1 MIDRGT
7 GTLEKTSGPGKNDPF
22 QERYNQL
29 DHNQT
34 LSDNYQQ
41 FIDKLKL
48 TPDQDYTNPLAP
60 IRNHQ
65 FGQLSP
71 VEERI
76 ADRRTMVGSAFSG
89 DKMIA
94 RAQANL
100 AIAGYELDGE
110 GFKGVNGKEGPK
122 TTQAVKDFQT
132 AAGLKPT
139 GIIDQETIKAMDLAA
154 EKGMTKQEIEALGN
168 QIAKQNEPPPVGDQP
183 QEHQLTPELTPQEQ
197 QQLAKRDDLVKQAYS
212 TTKGGNYQLAQ
223 AQASLELAGYKLE
236 KHGIDGKMGDETRA
250 NLRQFQKDWGIP
262 ETSDFYETYYAL
274 REATVKEWKRPPE
287 QKVEQEPGKQPV
299 KELKSELTPKL
310 EKEDM
315 IPHYTG
321 TYDKAAQFNRIGK
334 ILPQKNFVYDQVK
347 DSQTKLKEMGFNIGP
362 AGADGKAG
370 KYTREAVIEFQK
382 MNHLKIT
389 GELDKVTAAQIES
402 EYQMGAVVEEAN
414 QVMNSIEHSN
424 INEKKSSISF
434 GLKDEWKKID
444 GVSIVKDKGTYPVII
459 RSDVAESFSST
470 VTKINK
476 LGGKVVSAGG
486 KRPLSMHGGPG
497 SSATSLHYTG
507 LAVDLATNFG
517 MGDPK
522 KDLYVIVKVGGT
534 DEKPRWNVYCRT
546 ENKNVKEITLNA
558 SNWEKGSG
566 LKEQEVTGRFID
578 VTAIMKENGWKPIS
592 AQKGWKDNYMKCEWW
607 HFEKNESLIKDK
619 TIFKNELLK
628 VYDQNEIEKNFCGD
642 RAKYLDYIWGN
653 GLFEKQ

>member
-382 MNHLKIT
+382 MNKIEPT
-389 GELDKVTAAQIES
+389 GELNKVTVKKIES
-402 EYQMGAVVEEAN
+402 EYEKGAVVKKVGQVLNEDKQKIIIDKQIEIKNYPGVETPGGSRIKDHSEAKSEN
-414 QVMNSIEHSN
+414 LISIKGFDKNYQLDYRAVEAYRDMVEQARRDGIEPPLLEIVSGYRGDNHQKQLY
-424 INEKKSSISF
+424 NEKYNA
-434 GLKDEWKKID
+434 LKAEHPTWDSEKLAQETRKWVAPPGGSPHRTGRAID
-444 GVSIVKDKGTYPVII
+444 LNMGIRNDSRHAELQKDT
-459 RSDVAESFSST
+459 E
-470 VTKINK
+470 
-476 LGGKVVSAGG
+476 
-486 KRPLSMHGGPG
+486 
-497 SSATSLHYTG
+497 
-507 LAVDLATNFG
+507 
-517 MGDPK
+517 
-522 KDLYVIVKVGGT
+522 
-534 DEKPRWNVYCRT
+534 VY
-546 ENKNVKEITLNA
+546 K
-558 SNWEKGSG
+558 W
-566 LKEQEVTGRFID
+566 LKE
-578 VTAIMKENGWKPIS
+578 N
-592 AQKGWKDNYMKCEWW
+592 AQKYGFYNYEKEPW
-607 HFEKNESLIKDK
+607 HWEYNPPSTK
-619 TIFKNELLK
+619 
-628 VYDQNEIEKNFCGD
+628 
-642 RAKYLDYIWGN
+642 
-653 GLFEKQ
+653 

>member
-362 AGADGKAG
+362 AGADGKIG

-402 EYQMGAVVEEAN
+402 VYQKGAVVEEYKTENIITLNDIKQQQKVESSSKNQYNTVDNITSTERFKRITPEVTNTIGQRSAEAYN
-414 QVMNSIEHSN
+414 QVIDQFDVENNPRYKASSDKTFCNIFAWDVTSAMGAEIPHWVNDKGKPSEPLTKGAHEMNANLTAKWLKEYGEDYGWQEASAKEAQEAANKGEVAVAVWYNNQSDDKNPWSHDWGSSGHIVIVRPLNPEMKLVKSSTGLYIAQAGTNNYSFNSIEKGFN
-424 INEKKSSISF
+424 IKKR
-434 GLKDEWKKID
+434 GQ
-444 GVSIVKDKGTYPVII
+444 T
-459 RSDVAESFSST
+459 AE
-470 VTKINK
+470 
-476 LGGKVVSAGG
+476 
-486 KRPLSMHGGPG
+486 PHD
-497 SSATSLHYTG
+497 Y
-507 LAVDLATNFG
+507 
-517 MGDPK
+517 
-522 KDLYVIVKVGGT
+522 
-534 DEKPRWNVYCRT
+534 
-546 ENKNVKEITLNA
+546 
-558 SNWEKGSG
+558 
-566 LKEQEVTGRFID
+566 
-578 VTAIMKENGWKPIS
+578 
-592 AQKGWKDNYMKCEWW
+592 
-607 HFEKNESLIKDK
+607 
-619 TIFKNELLK
+619 FK
-628 VYDQNEIEKNFCGD
+628 Y
-642 RAKYLDYIWGN
+642 YIHR
-653 GLFEKQ
+653 

>member
-362 AGADGKAG
+362 AGADGKIG

-389 GELDKVTAAQIES
+389 GELDKDTAAQIES
-402 EYQMGAVVEEAN
+402 EYQKGTVVKSYNPTGHKELKIERDNNILSKKTGYVSLEN
-414 QVMNSIEHSN
+414 Q
-424 INEKKSSISF
+424 F
-434 GLKDEWKKID
+434 KI
-444 GVSIVKDKGTYPVII
+444 GDKG
-459 RSDVAESFSST
+459 
-470 VTKINK
+470 
-476 LGGKVVSAGG
+476 
-486 KRPLSMHGGPG
+486 
-497 SSATSLHYTG
+497 
-507 LAVDLATNFG
+507 
-517 MGDPK
+517 
-522 KDLYVIVKVGGT
+522 
-534 DEKPRWNVYCRT
+534 
-546 ENKNVKEITLNA
+546 
-558 SNWEKGSG
+558 
-566 LKEQEVTGRFID
+566 
-578 VTAIMKENGWKPIS
+578 
-592 AQKGWKDNYMKCEWW
+592 
-607 HFEKNESLIKDK
+607 
-619 TIFKNELLK
+619 LLK
-628 VYDQNEIEKNFCGD
+628 VELPGVGETFFERQLIPNLKTFIDRCKKELGVDIQFKSVFRSKEYQQHLYDVYYYEKTHNQKRSPENLKEMNEHGLWGTNVVSSPDKAPHAMGSAFDLRKVNELIKNGKFEDVIKIAKECGFQWQG
-642 RAKYLDYIWGN
+642 AKDKVHFGN
-653 GLFEKQ
+653 YEFEKLGYKSREEMIQYNDKIYRNSK